1 MENSSSIYYSI
12 NDLLSHNALFS
23 FVVGERGTGKT
34 FQFKEWAIRDFIKNK
49 NQFVYVRRYK
59 TEFKDITNFFD
70 DIMFKFPN
78 HKFEIK
84 GGKFYI
90 DDEIAGFYIALS
102 TAITKKSVA
111 YPSVTKIGFDEFILE
126 KSTIHYL
133 PNEINAFLGLYETI
147 ARDRDVRCVF
157 MANSVTILNPYFLFF
172 GINPNRE
179 KRFSKYKN
187 NEIVVEL
194 TDLQEFKKHKK
205 ETRFGQIIEGT
216 DFAKYSIENEFVDDN
231 YEFIEQKTKNC
242 YYLATF
248 YFKKS
253 IIGLWCDNKTGIVYA
268 SNKYDE
274 TYPIKYSL
282 TTEDHKPNMMMLSN
296 AISSSRVR
304 AIRKCYEF
312 GSMRFESLQIK
323 NTMFEIFRILSIA
336 KFSK

>member
-1 MENSSSIYYSI
+1 MENSDSIYYSI
-12 NDLLSHNALFS
+12 SDLLSHNALFS

-34 FQFKEWAIRDFIKNK
+34 FQFKEWSIRDFIKNK

-84 GGKFYI
+84 GGKFFI

-111 YPSVTKIGFDEFILE
+111 YPNVTKIGFDEFILE

-172 GINPNRE
+172 GINPNKE

-216 DFAKYSIENEFVDDN
+216 DFARYSIDNEFIDDN

-253 IIGLWCDNKTGIVYA
+253 TIGLWCDNKTGIVYA
-268 SNKYDE
+268 SNKIDE
-274 TYPIKYSL
+274 SYPIKYTL
-282 TTEDHKPNMMMLSN
+282 TTDDHKPNMMMLSN
-296 AISSSRVR
+296 AISSSRIR